1 MHRRPAPGAGDGPAE
16 VLNCAHF
23 QSDRAPGRPAQM
35 QTVHTLIDGMP
46 VTSEL
51 IERFERLDRGQDDA
65 APRLNAD
72 ERALYDAWKALRARR
87 TQAPA
92 ARARVKR

>member
-1 MHRRPAPGAGDGPAE
+1 
-16 VLNCAHF
+16 
-23 QSDRAPGRPAQM
+23 M

-65 APRLNAD
+65 GPRLNAD

-87 TQAPA
+87 TQPA
-92 ARARVKR
+92 AARTRAAKR